1 MNRATLR
8 ALIALTAILAALLV
22 SGTMD
27 YADAIRMAAAP

>member
-22 SGTMD
+22 AGAMD
-27 YADAIRMAAAP
+27 YADAVLMAAAR